1 MSNLN
6 LRKWQSLAIKK
17 CLSWF
22 INNNGSKH
30 FIINAAPGAGKTI
43 CASVIANELLAKKEI
58 DRVVVIAP
66 RTEVV
71 RQWASEY
78 QTVTGRH
85 MSKITGA
92 DQGIESYGVDLCST
106 WSAIT
111 NLQVEFQKV
120 CNSIRTLVI
129 CDEHHHAA
137 VKAAWGDGADSAF
150 DNAKYSLI
158 LTGTPMRSD
167 GNETIW
173 LAFDDKGKINQPDDG
188 MFTLSYGEAVE
199 LGYCRPVTFHRHE
212 GKFTVRCDGGP
223 GIKVSGNSTP
233 DIPNQLKN
241 VRGLKQAVDF
251 YKLAC
256 TPKYMEDEVTPD
268 LNSYQ
273 ATMLKYGI
281 EKLNDQRLT
290 LPNAGGLV
298 IAPNI
303 EMAEYMS
310 DILEKLDGEK
320 PTLVHSN
327 LSNSEQRIAAFRNTT
342 KKWIVSVAMVSEGVD
357 IKRLRI
363 LVYLPNARTELA
375 FRQSIGRVVRTMGN
389 HDMSR
394 AYVVMP
400 ILDTL
405 EKYAHR
411 VEREMKSHFIKG
423 NKKPSVKICPICE
436 NNCQLSDKNC
446 SSCGHEFPCP
456 KPQIIECQKCHA
468 VNPLS
473 NKTCHSCGENLH
485 TEFQIHLRDAYRDGA
500 ISIGMRLSEEDIKL
514 SKKLNPSL
522 EKDILSSGSD
532 VLISMWSRIPEEAK
546 GKFINMIKHKEY

>member
-1 MSNLN
+1 
-6 LRKWQSLAIKK
+6 
-17 CLSWF
+17 
-22 INNNGSKH
+22 
-30 FIINAAPGAGKTI
+30 
-43 CASVIANELLAKKEI
+43 
-58 DRVVVIAP
+58 
-66 RTEVV
+66 
-71 RQWASEY
+71 
-78 QTVTGRH
+78 
-85 MSKITGA
+85 
-92 DQGIESYGVDLCST
+92 
-106 WSAIT
+106 
-111 NLQVEFQKV
+111 
-120 CNSIRTLVI
+120 
-129 CDEHHHAA
+129 
-137 VKAAWGDGADSAF
+137 
-150 DNAKYSLI
+150 
-158 LTGTPMRSD
+158 
-167 GNETIW
+167 
-173 LAFDDKGKINQPDDG
+173 
-188 MFTLSYGEAVE
+188 
-199 LGYCRPVTFHRHE
+199 
-212 GKFTVRCDGGP
+212 
-223 GIKVSGNSTP
+223 
-233 DIPNQLKN
+233 
-241 VRGLKQAVDF
+241 
-251 YKLAC
+251 
-256 TPKYMEDEVTPD
+256 
-268 LNSYQ
+268 
-273 ATMLKYGI
+273 MLKYGI

-394 AYVVMP
+394 AYVIMP

-446 SSCGHEFPCP
+446 TSCGHEFPCP

-485 TEFQIHLRDAYRDGA
+485 AEFQIHLRDAYRDGA

-514 SKKLNPSL
+514 SKKLDPSL

-546 GKFINMIKHKEY
+546 GKFINMIKQKEN